1 MQVYI
6 TVPLLEIYKNTM
18 GTGLCCY
25 IFKLHYVV
33 LNTREPH
40 GENNNYSSLQCCLS
54 RVGITY
60 YYRNGIPIKA
70 KFFNC

>member
-40 GENNNYSSLQCCLS
+40 GENNNYSIVCNVVFQE
-54 RVGITY
+54 
-60 YYRNGIPIKA
+60 
-70 KFFNC
+70 